1 MQRKRRASR
10 DYKPSDDDPPKRN
23 PTRESIGIGIQ
34 RRARLGSLIR
44 RLVLKKA
51 RSVTAHASRFRKWC
65 AACRT
70 PRRVGCVGA
79 AAHRAR
85 ARRRHGAHLT
95 LALSAVYA
103 CLAHRPLLGEQGT
116 EVCSRLSMC
125 ATFSS
130 TLSSTFCTAESRALV
145 ELPRTRSRRMNTGCR
160 KHGCPGTL
168 STPRPRCSPNAEP
181 SRKHSGCP
189 LDAHGPER
197 RKQASRLKKAS

>member
-23 PTRESIGIGIQ
+23 PTRESIGIDIQ
-34 RRARLGSLIR
+34 RRARLGSRIR
-44 RLVLKKA
+44 RLVLKRA
-51 RSVTAHASRFRKWC
+51 RSVTAHASRFRKRC

-103 CLAHRPLLGEQGT
+103 CLAHRPLLGEQGM

-130 TLSSTFCTAESRALV
+130 GVRVNKPPSPAHARYHLQRVQHQLGFGASQNLDYKLLVSRPYQISHSTCINMHSS
-145 ELPRTRSRRMNTGCR
+145 
-160 KHGCPGTL
+160 
-168 STPRPRCSPNAEP
+168 
-181 SRKHSGCP
+181 
-189 LDAHGPER
+189 
-197 RKQASRLKKAS
+197 